1 MVSRRGGRC
10 WATGTTKVAFW
21 FATQQAGGWN
31 RCPDQAREPMILLCP
46 SRSAL
51 WHDPPGTFT
60 ALMDLYE
67 NNYIHIRRLLP
78 VMPSARIECVSRVA
92 GGLDL
97 HLRIV
102 ERCRYTSE
110 LILTYQFGQD
120 DGAMIAEPNLRIR
133 VYHDARQAEVMAAHP
148 RHHPTFAV
156 DALARD
162 RAHDAPLFTRWRI
175 NRFLYKWLGY
185 CLRQGHRFTPLL

>member
-1 MVSRRGGRC
+1 
-10 WATGTTKVAFW
+10 
-21 FATQQAGGWN
+21 
-31 RCPDQAREPMILLCP
+31 MILLRP
-46 SRSAL
+46 SPSKPL
-51 WHDPPGTFT
+51 WPDPPGTFA

-148 RHHPTFAV
+148 RHHPTFAI

-162 RAHDAPLFTRWRI
+162 QAHDAPLLTRWRI

-185 CLRQGHRFTPLL
+185 CLHQGHRFTPFPDCSF